1 MSHSVTVSGQDGAF
15 PGAPDRSVL
24 ESALRA
30 NRWLPHACS
39 QGTCG
44 TCKIRVLC
52 GEVDHGRPDETIL
65 SEAERSSGLTLACQA
80 TPRTDLVVAPVNDAA
95 PDRPLHALRDYRGT
109 VRELCDI
116 ADRTRRLVVELDE
129 PMEFEAGQYAE
140 LLVPGSGTARQYS
153 MANAP
158 SESRRLEFHVKCVDG
173 GAATEGWVFG
183 PLQVGERIDL
193 RGPLG
198 QFGVVEPRQEAA
210 ILVGGGT
217 GLAPLK
223 SIALHALA
231 NDLIPSIDL
240 YHGGRGRA
248 DLYDVDFFRALEA
261 ADARFRYHPVL
272 SEEEWDGATG
282 MVTDAVLEDFAS
294 CKGYS
299 AFLCGPPAMVAAAV
313 KALKRRRMSPR
324 LIFREEFTASPARP
338 EVAPV

>member
-65 SEAERSSGLTLACQA
+65 TEAERASGLTLACQA
-80 TPRTDLVVAPVNDAA
+80 TPRTDLTVAPLNDVP
-95 PDRPLHALRDYRGT
+95 PDGPRHPLRDHAGT
-109 VRELCDI
+109 VLELADI
-116 ADRTRRLVVELDE
+116 ARCTRRLVVELDE
-129 PMEFEAGQYAE
+129 PMEFSAGQYAE
-140 LLVPGSGTARQYS
+140 LIVPGSVVARQYS
-153 MANAP
+153 MANPP
-158 SESRRLEFHVKCVDG
+158 SESRRLEFHIKRVDG
-173 GAATEGWVFG
+173 GLATEGWIFG
-183 PLQVGERIDL
+183 SLRPGDRIGL

-198 QFGVVEPRQEAA
+198 QFALVRPQEEPA

-223 SIALHALA
+223 SIVRHALS
-231 NDLIPSIDL
+231 NDLVPSIDL
-240 YHGGRGRA
+240 YHGGRGQA

-261 ADARFRYHPVL
+261 ADPRFRYHPVL
-272 SEEEWDGATG
+272 SEEQWDGATG
-282 MVTDAVLEDFAS
+282 VVTDAVLDDFAS
-294 CKGYS
+294 CKGRS
-299 AFLCGPPAMVAAAV
+299 AYLCGPPAMVTAAV
-313 KALKRRRMSPR
+313 KALKRRRMAPR
-324 LIFREEFTASPARP
+324 LIFKEEFTVGSAPPVMSP
-338 EVAPV
+338 V